1 MIRNPSL
8 RLAGLAL
15 AAALATGGAQAAT
28 IVKNNSSIS
37 NIPGLTGFSTTGAMM
52 TGLAVTAN
60 FTNSFSETLLWGT
73 TGATSGGVVGTGW
86 DLSLTGDTFSAL
98 WNFNFGANSGLQLLS
113 LVLDGTNALTVLDT
127 TSPSTGTPGSA
138 AGNDLDMTDLAL
150 DAVTTG
156 TYSSVV
162 AIVPSGFVGDLYQ
175 VLTISFATDANGNFR
190 GPRSNFTFLQDTDND
205 SRFGRVPEPGSR
217 ALAGLALF
225 GLAAARRRRA

>member
-28 IVKNNSSIS
+28 IVKNVGTPSV
-37 NIPGLTGFSTTGAMM
+37 IPGLTGFQTSGAEM

-60 FTNSFSETLLWGT
+60 FVGGFSQTLLWGT
-73 TGATSGGVVGTGW
+73 TGANSGGVVGTGW
-86 DLSLTGDTFSAL
+86 DLSLDGDTFTSL

-127 TSPSTGTPGSA
+127 TNPNTGTPGSSN
-138 AGNDLDMTDLAL
+138 GRDLDMSDPAL

-156 TYSSVV
+156 TYSNEVSITP
-162 AIVPSGFVGDLYQ
+162 AAALGDLFQ
-175 VLTISFATDANGNFR
+175 VLTISFNAAA
-190 GPRSNFTFLQDTDND
+190 GPRSNFTFRQDTDND
-205 SRFGRVPEPGSR
+205 SRFGRVPEPGSL
-217 ALAGLALF
+217 ALAGLALV
-225 GLAAARRRRA
+225 GLAAARRRRT

>member
-15 AAALATGGAQAAT
+15 AAALATGGAQAAL
-28 IVKNNSSIS
+28 IVKNVGTPSI
-37 NIPGLTGFSTTGAMM
+37 IPGLTGFVTTGAMM

-60 FTNSFSETLLWGT
+60 FVGFSETLLWGT

-127 TSPSTGTPGSA
+127 TSPSFGTPGSA
-138 AGNDLDMTDLAL
+138 QGVDLAMSDPAL

-156 TYSSVV
+156 TYSNVV
-162 AIVPSGFVGDLYQ
+162 SISPAAALGDLYQ
-175 VLTISFATDANGNFR
+175 VLTISFNSGA
-190 GPRSNFTFLQDTDND
+190 GPRGNFTFLQDTDND
-205 SRFGRVPEPGSR
+205 SRFGRVPEPGSL

>member
-1 MIRNPSL
+1 MIRNPKL

-28 IVKNNSSIS
+28 IVKDTSITS
-37 NIPGLTGFSTTGAMM
+37 AIPGLTGFSTTGAMM

-60 FTNSFSETLLWGT
+60 FVGGFSETRLWST
-73 TGATSGGVVGTGW
+73 TVANSGSAVGSVW

-98 WNFNFGANSGLQLLS
+98 WNFNFGANAGQLLS
-113 LVLDGTNALTVLDT
+113 LVLDGSNALTVLDT
-127 TSPSTGTPGSA
+127 AEPDPGTPGSA
-138 AGNDLDMTDLAL
+138 RGLNLVMDDAGL

-162 AIVPSGFVGDLYQ
+162 SINSALAVGDLFQ
-175 VLTISFATDANGNFR
+175 VLTISFSTDAAGVFH
-190 GPRSNFTFLQDTDND
+190 GPTRNFTFLQDTDND
-205 SRFGRVPEPGSR
+205 SRFGRVPEPGSL
-217 ALAGLALF
+217 ALAGLALV

>member
-1 MIRNPSL
+1 MIHNPSL

-15 AAALATGGAQAAT
+15 AAALATGGAQAAA
-28 IVKNNSSIS
+28 IVKDNSSIS

-60 FTNSFSETLLWGT
+60 FTNNFSQTLFWGT
-73 TGATSGGVVGTGW
+73 TLLPDSGGVVGTGW
-86 DLSLTGDTFSAL
+86 GLSLTGDTFTSL

-113 LVLDGTNALTVLDT
+113 LVLDGSNALTVLDT
-127 TSPSTGTPGSA
+127 TSPSPGTPGSA
-138 AGNDLDMTDLAL
+138 AGRDLAMTDLTL
-150 DAVTTG
+150 DGLTTG

-162 AIVPSGFVGDLYQ
+162 AISPNGFVGDLYQ
-175 VLTISFATDANGNFR
+175 VLTIGFNSGA
-190 GPRSNFTFLQDTDND
+190 GPSSNFTFLQDTDND
-205 SRFGRVPEPGSR
+205 SRFNRVPEPGSL

>member
-1 MIRNPSL
+1 MIRTSSL
-8 RLAGLAL
+8 RMAGLAL
-15 AAALATGGAQAAT
+15 AAALATGGAHAAA
-28 IVKNNSSIS
+28 IVKDISSIS
-37 NIPGLTGFSTTGAMM
+37 NIPGLSGFATTGAMM

-60 FTNSFSETLLWGT
+60 FTNGFSQTLLWST

-86 DLSLTGDTFSAL
+86 DMSLTGDTFSAL
-98 WNFNFGANSGLQLLS
+98 WNFNFGANTSGLQLLS

-127 TSPSTGTPGSA
+127 TNPSPGTPGSA
-138 AGNDLDMTDLAL
+138 AGNDLDMTDIAL

-162 AIVPSGFVGDLYQ
+162 AIVPNGNVGDLFQ
-175 VLTISFATDANGNFR
+175 VLTISFNAGA

-205 SRFGRVPEPGSR
+205 SRFGRVPEPGSL

-225 GLAAARRRRA
+225 GLATARRRRA

>member
-28 IVKNNSSIS
+28 IVKDNSSVS
-37 NIPGLTGFSTTGAMM
+37 NIPGLSGFATTGAMM

-60 FTNSFSETLLWGT
+60 FVGGFSETVFWAT
-73 TGATSGGVVGTGW
+73 TLGNAGQAVGTGW
-86 DLSLTGDTFSAL
+86 NLSLDGDTFSAL
-98 WNFNFGANSGLQLLS
+98 WNFNFGANAGQLLS

-127 TSPSTGTPGSA
+127 TAPNPGTPGSSQ
-138 AGNDLDMTDLAL
+138 GNDLDMIDVAL
-150 DAVTTG
+150 DGVTTG

-162 AIVPSGFVGDLYQ
+162 AIVPGGPVGDLFQ
-175 VLTISFATDANGNFR
+175 VLTISFNTGA
-190 GPRSNFTFLQDTDND
+190 GPRTNFSFLQDTDND
-205 SRFGRVPEPGSR
+205 ARFGVPEPGSL
-217 ALAGLALF
+217 ALAGLALI

>member
-28 IVKNNSSIS
+28 IVKNKSSIS

-60 FTNSFSETLLWGT
+60 FVGGFSQTLFWGT

-86 DLSLTGDTFSAL
+86 DLSLTGDTFTSL
-98 WNFNFGANSGLQLLS
+98 WNFNFGANAGQLLS

-127 TSPSTGTPGSA
+127 TLPNTGTPGSA
-138 AGNDLDMTDLAL
+138 QGNDLDMTDALL

-162 AIVPSGFVGDLYQ
+162 AIVPNGFVGDLYQ
-175 VLTISFATDANGNFR
+175 VLTIGFNSGA
-190 GPRSNFTFLQDTDND
+190 GPSSNFTFLQDTDND
-205 SRFGRVPEPGSR
+205 SRFNRVPEPGSL